1 MKYYAD
7 QWTDAELDALE
18 KKIVAEYG
26 KAGQEVKKKA
36 QEYFRKFR
44 AQDLEMLARLEDGE
58 ITEEYY
64 RLWRMNQLGRGE
76 RWEKLADNLAQRVT
90 ATNMTA
96 SAYIND
102 TTPGIYSFN
111 HNYEAYSIEKVAANV
126 SFTLMDEQTVKRLLM
141 RRVRILPVTQVKE
154 RTDLSWNKRSLQK
167 ELLSGIMQGE
177 SIDKMAARF
186 THVTGMN
193 RTSAVRNARTAV
205 TGAQNA
211 GRYTAISE
219 ANEMGC
225 KAEKQWM
232 ATLDRRTRKSHQ
244 HMDLEHVPVEQQFSN
259 GCMYP
264 GDMDCRDGA
273 EIYNCRCTMV
283 SYLSPELMAEPMT
296 RWTGE
301 VDGNG
306 DPVYVEDMSY
316 DQWKSW
322 KESTNSKQSVTISTE
337 INRNSAAGKPQAIR
351 IFGTDLNNRQRR
363 LLERLPKRN
372 SRIVVKK
379 REATMK
385 DLSALTAQTGVE
397 YAMFTRGNERLIIK
411 GHEVG
416 VDIDVD
422 EAKRLWAQ
430 GYKWSGHTHPG
441 DDNLTLIASSGDYAI
456 LKEFHQESSVI
467 YNSMGER
474 SVFYDE

>member
-7 QWTDAELDALE
+7 QWTDVELDALE
-18 KKIVAEYG
+18 KRIVAEYS
-26 KAGQEVKKKA
+26 KAGREVKKKA

-90 ATNMTA
+90 AANMTA
-96 SAYIND
+96 SVYIND

-316 DQWKSW
+316 EQWKEW
-322 KESTNSKQSVTISTE
+322 KQKSYAS
-337 INRNSAAGKPQAIR
+337 GKTGGIIKP
-351 IFGTDLNNRQRR
+351 D
-363 LLERLPKRN
+363 K
-372 SRIVVKK
+372 
-379 REATMK
+379 TMK
-385 DLSALTAQTGVE
+385 GHSGTPKQAAPGSVIDHLGNDGKTE
-397 YAMFTRGNERLIIK
+397 TRTFYGK
-411 GHEVG
+411 S
-416 VDIDVD
+416 
-422 EAKRLWAQ
+422 
-430 GYKWSGHTHPG
+430 GYKEKDITTHDHGFPKKHPYGKHGEHAHDYEWSEDGSLKNRTTREISETERKENR
-441 DDNLTLIASSGDYAI
+441 DI
-456 LKEFHQESSVI
+456 L
-467 YNSMGER
+467 
-474 SVFYDE
+474 